1 MSRALITGSQG
12 FAGRHL
18 AAELRSRGYEVI
30 GLGRTLLGR
39 TPLGRTPLGRAAHE
53 DAYVTADLADDASVT
68 AALREHRPDLVFHLA
83 ASATGSGQSIMDNNI
98 AAAHGLATALRR
110 VPARLV
116 IAGSSAQYG
125 LARSPVTEESPG
137 EPVSPYGHAKAA
149 AESILRGHA
158 GDGAFE
164 VIPVR
169 AFNHIGPGEPATTVS
184 GAFAQRIRAVLAG
197 HTERVNVAGLESVR
211 DFTDVR
217 DVVRGYADLGERG
230 VPGRVYNLCS
240 GRPATIG
247 DVLDA
252 LLAAAGLDRSVV
264 QVTAE
269 PPGVRSG
276 QVGYQV
282 GAPDRVRREIGWTA
296 TIGLEQSTK
305 DLLFMEEA

>member
-1 MSRALITGSQG
+1 MSTALITGSHG

-18 AAELRSRGYEVI
+18 AAELRSRGYRVV
-30 GLGRTLLGR
+30 GLGRTAL
-39 TPLGRTPLGRAAHE
+39 P
-53 DAYVTADLADDASVT
+53 DQDYVVADLADDAAVT
-68 AALREHRPDLVFHLA
+68 AALRAHRPDVVFHLA
-83 ASATGSGQSIMDNNI
+83 ATATGPGQSILDNNVG
-98 AAAHGLATALRR
+98 AAHGLGKALRR

-125 LARSPVTEESPG
+125 LAPSPVTEDSRC
-137 EPVSPYGHAKAA
+137 EPVSAYGHAKAA

-158 GDGAFE
+158 GDGGFADGGFEDGGFE

-184 GAFAQRIRAVLAG
+184 GAFADRIRSVLAG
-197 HTERVNVAGLESVR
+197 RTERVNVAGLDSVR

-217 DVVRGYADLGERG
+217 DVVRGYADLGEQG

-252 LLAAAGLDRSVV
+252 LLAAAGLDRGVV
-264 QVTAE
+264 DVTAD
-269 PPGVRSG
+269 PPGARSG
-276 QVGYQV
+276 QIGYQV
-282 GAPDRVRREIGWTA
+282 GAADRVRQELGWTA

-305 DLLFMEEA
+305 DLLYVEAGS